1 MSPIP
6 DKTPFERHI
15 FVCVKERDNCRDC
28 CNTLGGLALVRKL
41 RKAVAE
47 AGLYERIRVNKSG
60 CLDRCNPD
68 GPTVVVYPESVWYE
82 NSTEH
87 DHNEIIEKY
96 CTQLG

>member
-6 DKTPFERHI
+6 DQSPFERHI
-15 FVCVKERDNCRDC
+15 FVCVKERDNGRDC
-28 CNTLGGLALVRKL
+28 CNILGGLALVKKL

-82 NSTEH
+82 NSTEQ

-96 CTQLG
+96 CTQLD